1 MKVVDDS
8 VAKLE
13 SLEAAFGSSF
23 PYPSVS
29 AAMTEFSAQDV
40 SADSNAAVSKA
51 VSTTLDAIAS
61 MAQDA
66 QTLESFLHLHIPK
79 MEDGNNFGVTVQLAL
94 LKEIGEL
101 QEAATKVMDE
111 LVGYASARGDAL
123 DKLKLPSSSSS
134 VTKSTSVST
143 TDGKQ
148 EDKTSEVKEEKTSD
162 CDTSNVGY
170 KTRVAALASVDV
182 LYYNKAQRGFQSL
195 LTKYMATLN
204 FMDLNKDKLEK
215 PKGSQGSSSGYSSM
229 Y

>member
-1 MKVVDDS
+1 VVDGG
-8 VAKLE
+8 VAKIQALE
-13 SLEAAFGSSF
+13 TAFGSSF
-23 PYPSVS
+23 PYASVS
-29 AAMTEFSAQDV
+29 AAMTEFSVQDV
-40 SADSNAAVSKA
+40 SSVEGNAAVNKA
-51 VSTTLDAIAS
+51 VSTTLDAVAS
-61 MAQDA
+61 MTQDA

-101 QEAATKVMDE
+101 QEAATKILDD
-111 LVGYASARGDAL
+111 LVGYAGARADAL
-123 DKLKLPSSSSS
+123 EKLKLPSTASST
-134 VTKSTSVST
+134 TKSTSVTT

-148 EDKTSEVKEEKTSD
+148 EDKTSEVKEEKKSD

-170 KTRVAALASVDV
+170 KTRAAALASVDV
-182 LYYNKAQRGFQSL
+182 LYYNKAQRGFQSM